1 MSRPKIDYVKSYKE
15 MKNLYEDVLFKND
28 ALVKK
33 HDQLI
38 AEFDKA
44 VAEGRRFRE
53 MLYEQRG
60 IIGFLESKIEKLK
73 DGSSV

>member
-1 MSRPKIDYVKSYKE
+1 MNK
-15 MKNLYEDVLFKND
+15 LYEDVLFRNN
-28 ALVKK
+28 ALVEK

-44 VAEGRRFRE
+44 VVEGKRMRE

-60 IIGFLESKIEKLK
+60 IIGFLESKIEKLQN
-73 DGSSV
+73 GSKF